1 MYTPILG
8 YDNEIVSLYL
18 AEQDCYIPIDIG
30 NRHYQQAL
38 DEIIAEGSDCFE
50 GDIPADLQS
59 AADAKQ
65 FNQQKNDYVTAKARL
80 AQYEVANGRAE
91 VTEDVVVGQE
101 WDEESEAF
109 VDVTETVVTLKAIDP
124 VEATVT
130 VVVPNAEDPM
140 LPSTEETIENPLIT
154 TDKEERAS
162 AQAVVDATPQAVKDA
177 VD

>member
-1 MYTPILG
+1 MFTEYTDGLTGQKCIIDTVTKTFIPFAEDNRDYQNCLDTIL
-8 YDNEIVSLYL
+8 
-18 AEQDCYIPIDIG
+18 
-30 NRHYQQAL
+30 
-38 DEIIAEGSDCFE
+38 AEGSDCFE

-130 VVVPNAEDPM
+130 VTVPNAEDPM
-140 LPSTEETIENPLIT
+140 LPSTEETIENPMIT
-154 TDKEERAS
+154 TDKAERAS
-162 AQAVVDATPQAVKDA
+162 AQAVVDETPQAVKDA

>member
-1 MYTPILG
+1 MYSTYEFGIIKDGL
-8 YDNEIVSLYL
+8 S
-18 AEQDCYIPIDIG
+18 IPLNSA
-30 NRHYQQAL
+30 NRHYQEAL
-38 DEIIAEGSDCFE
+38 DTIIAEGSDCFE

-80 AQYEVANGRAE
+80 SQYEVANGRAE

-109 VDVTETVVTLKAIDP
+109 VDVTETVVTQKAIDP

-130 VVVPNAEDPM
+130 VVVPNSEDPM

-154 TDKEERAS
+154 KDKEERAS
-162 AQAVVDATPQAVKDA
+162 AQAVVDATPQSVKDA